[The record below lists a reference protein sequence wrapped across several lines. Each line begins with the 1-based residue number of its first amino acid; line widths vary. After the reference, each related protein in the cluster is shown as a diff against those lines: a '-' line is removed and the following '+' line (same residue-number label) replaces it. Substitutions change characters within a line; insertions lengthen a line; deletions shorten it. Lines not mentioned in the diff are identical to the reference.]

1 LPVGTCPWLFPLH
14 DRGGSNIG
22 STALFRSF
30 ALPLCRRPDGARF
43 WAPARPLLPAEAAT
57 TPLLLASV
65 SPRRRW
71 LLKRARLPFLVV
83 DPGEDPA
90 FPHLEDWPA
99 AALRALHKAVRGA
112 CLVPGRL
119 SLGADTIVVY
129 AGHTLGK
136 PSTAEEAR
144 AMLSLLSGRSHYV
157 YTAFCLAL
165 NGRRRA
171 AQTPDV
177 QVLWLEIVRSQVRFH
192 RLTSSQIEAYVAGGG
207 PFDKAGGYGIQ
218 DRGHDLVESVRGSY
232 YNVVGLP
239 VRQVQAALRR
249 LGWRGSAGG

>member
-1 LPVGTCPWLFPLH
+1 MPSLRRHVVPLH
-14 DRGGSNIG
+14 
-22 STALFRSF
+22 A
-30 ALPLCRRPDGARF
+30 RPDGARF
-43 WAPARPLLPAEAAT
+43 WARARAFLPEDVAAAPLV
-57 TPLLLASV
+57 LASV

-71 LLKRARLPFLVV
+71 LLRRAGLCFLVA
-83 DPGEDPA
+83 DPGEDAALP
-90 FPHLEDWPA
+90 PRDDWPA

-112 CLVPGRL
+112 SALPSHLC
-119 SLGADTIVVY
+119 LGADTVVVC

-157 YTAFCLAL
+157 YTAFCFTLAEG
-165 NGRRRA
+165 GRVGR
-171 AQTPDV
+171 PSDV
-177 QVLWLEIVRSQVRFH
+177 RVLWLEIVRSQVRFR
-192 RLTSSQIEAYVAGGG
+192 RLTTAQIESYLAGGG

-239 VRQVQAALRR
+239 VRQVCSALRR
-249 LGWRGSAGG
+249 LGWQGPSARRDSVAKRSG